1 MQHFTYKEQAGLVW
15 QFICSIP
22 VNLLEKLLPWLAFS
36 LSDEERRQMVTLMC
50 EVVPP
55 EELLQQVVLAWLR
68 GGNRT
73 VDSYDGPKVNTDAES
88 AAWAAIDSRVAGD
101 LAMTWALERESSEN
115 KEDLQAKLLK
125 NGPLV
130 SPLKELLYW
139 HNAIRKELQEIAEQA
154 RQIQPMGG
162 FSPANLT
169 AFIERS
175 QFLADVCNFQRKCRS
190 E

>member
-1 MQHFTYKEQAGLVW
+1 
-15 QFICSIP
+15 
-22 VNLLEKLLPWLAFS
+22 
-36 LSDEERRQMVTLMC
+36 MV
-50 EVVPP
+50 
-55 EELLQQVVLAWLR
+55 QVVLAWLR
-68 GGNRT
+68 GGNRAA
-73 VDSYDGPKVNTDAES
+73 DPYDGPKANTDAEA

-101 LAMTWALERESSEN
+101 LAMTWGLDGESSVY

-154 RQIQPMGG
+154 RQIQPMGA
-162 FSPANLT
+162 FSPAKLT

-175 QFLADVCNFQRKCRS
+175 QFLADVCNFQR
-190 E
+190 